1 MWQLRSVLNFGRR
14 HALALVLA
22 ALAAAQPVQFAAA
35 SEEYKLDAGDVLL
48 FDFLNDVDLPAQ
60 LNVSAEGRVQVPLL
74 GALQVSGKTI
84 DEALVEI
91 KRQFVE
97 QGVLVDPRIAVSVAT
112 WRPIFVLGD
121 VRTPGSFSFQPNLM
135 VDTAVGLAGGL
146 PTAISSAEDRLLAR
160 ARLEASINTN
170 STQILREAVLTA
182 RYAAQLANRT
192 VIAPEDIPKK
202 ARAIISM
209 ESIAPL
215 KIGEEESLVA
225 ESASLEAEQKLIDES
240 ITEAQ
245 RQMEILDGLIAGQ
258 KKSIKFSED
267 SLQRANDLMKKG
279 LKTVNDVDDLRRQL
293 IADEGR
299 LLSTLSALSQA
310 KRSISTLH
318 RDRSQL
324 VNLRVKDATRA
335 RQDHEAQLN
344 QLITERQG
352 LEKQLLLVANATVDE
367 SVEVKTVSIDYRIR
381 RRSEGETRDIA
392 ATATTPLH
400 PGDVLTVVLNQSG
413 TAAASAQTRVGLGQV
428 HNTD

>member
-1 MWQLRSVLNFGRR
+1 
-14 HALALVLA
+14 
-22 ALAAAQPVQFAAA
+22 
-35 SEEYKLDAGDVLL
+35 
-48 FDFLNDVDLPAQ
+48 
-60 LNVSAEGRVQVPLL
+60 
-74 GALQVSGKTI
+74 
-84 DEALVEI
+84 
-91 KRQFVE
+91 
-97 QGVLVDPRIAVSVAT
+97 
-112 WRPIFVLGD
+112 
-121 VRTPGSFSFQPNLM
+121 
-135 VDTAVGLAGGL
+135 
-146 PTAISSAEDRLLAR
+146 
-160 ARLEASINTN
+160 
-170 STQILREAVLTA
+170 
-182 RYAAQLANRT
+182 
-192 VIAPEDIPKK
+192 
-202 ARAIISM
+202 
-209 ESIAPL
+209 
-215 KIGEEESLVA
+215 
-225 ESASLEAEQKLIDES
+225 
-240 ITEAQ
+240 
-245 RQMEILDGLIAGQ
+245 MEILDGLIAGQ

-324 VNLRVKDATRA
+324 VNLRVRDATRA

>member
-22 ALAAAQPVQFAAA
+22 ALAAAQPVQSAAA

-60 LNVSAEGRVQVPLL
+60 LNVSAEGRVQIPLL

-192 VIAPEDIPKK
+192 VITPEDIPKK
-202 ARAIISM
+202 ARTIISM
-209 ESIAPL
+209 ESIGPL

-335 RQDHEAQLN
+335 RQDHEAQLS
-344 QLITERQG
+344 QLIAERQG

-413 TAAASAQTRVGLGQV
+413 TAAATAQTRAELG
-428 HNTD
+428 TGP